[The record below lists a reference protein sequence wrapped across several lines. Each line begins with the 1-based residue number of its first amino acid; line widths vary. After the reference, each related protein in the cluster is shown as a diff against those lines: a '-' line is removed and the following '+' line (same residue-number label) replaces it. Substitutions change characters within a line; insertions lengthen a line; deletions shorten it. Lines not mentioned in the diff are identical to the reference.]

1 MGLFLLSGP
10 VSQHLINPGHNVI
23 GAREGNRV
31 SQCLVALQ
39 RPDLHAVR
47 PVLCPALRQPHQP
60 FAFRFRQKTDTAALR
75 VALIP
80 EGKGRYITG

>member
-23 GAREGNRV
+23 GAREGNRI
-31 SQCLVALQ
+31 SQRLVTLQ

-47 PVLCPALRQPHQP
+47 PVLCPALPCADYIMAGIYEVLADR
-60 FAFRFRQKTDTAALR
+60 A
-75 VALIP
+75 
-80 EGKGRYITG
+80 GKEE